1 MLAVSTISY
10 ERVCVLFNIA
20 AQQSAVAATQNLE
33 TDEGL
38 KTAAKFLQVICI
50 LYYLNV
56 NLILYEIYS

>member
-38 KTAAKFLQVICI
+38 KTAAKFLQVIWV